1 MTTARLAETGE
12 ANRPALPEFIAII
25 ASMMALAALSID
37 IMLPAL
43 SDISE
48 DLGLANENDRQL
60 VITLY
65 LFGFAAGQLFYGPLS
80 DRFGRKPILMIGL
93 LLYAAASLATL
104 FVEDFGLL
112 LAARALQGA
121 GCAAPRVI
129 AIAVVRD
136 LFGGRQMARVMSFV
150 MMVFIVVP
158 VIAPTIGDGL
168 LYLGDW
174 HLIFGFLTAAAV
186 AILLLTVL
194 RLPETRAPE
203 LRAPLS
209 IKWLAGAMR
218 TIITTRQTFGY
229 TVAIGFIFGCLM
241 SYINSAQQILEGI
254 YELDALFPVVFGAIA
269 IALAGASITNSA
281 LVERH
286 GMRRMSHGAL
296 IGFVLVAAIHAGIAI
311 SWDGPPPLVLHAG
324 LLAADLFLFGFI
336 MPNFNALAMEP
347 LRAIA
352 GTGSSFIGFFT
363 TGGGALLGWIVG
375 QQFND
380 TIVPLTV
387 GYLVLSAISLAVVTF
402 TERGR
407 LFQPHT
413 DHPP

>member
-194 RLPETRAPE
+194 RLPETRARE